1 MYYGKA
7 KTLPCPPLLE
17 SCSPRMASIL
27 EFLLNVLRKLP
38 CRLRGFFPRCLN
50 FKSWVLFLAFLGRKF
65 GLWRP
70 LNNGKDTL
78 RRVEQAEHSIPGT
91 GAPCGTRLDVKRDDH
106 AIACSSIP
114 ASARHPAY
122 PPGPANLTARPQH
135 DPQDYPPSIHSNR
148 SCASIQSRASDRL
161 SIIQSP
167 SYESL
172 NSSLARGNPK
182 AAHRQFGCGLSTDN
196 LGGSSHSRAL
206 PSLISIH
213 GLHRAESL
221 TSVVVVHPSTES
233 LPHSKLAD
241 SPTLQEEPYSIGS
254 PTVHSS
260 PAYKN
265 PNLPG
270 ESPQLTPPDGR
281 FLQMINSEQVPRYTK
296 SITVQVNIIITA
308 SISYVSRQT
317 PREEEL

>member
-1 MYYGKA
+1 
-7 KTLPCPPLLE
+7 
-17 SCSPRMASIL
+17 MASVL

-38 CRLRGFFPRCLN
+38 CKLRGFFPGCLN

-70 LNNGKDTL
+70 VNKGKGTFK
-78 RRVEQAEHSIPGT
+78 RAEQAEHSFPGT
-91 GAPCGTRLDVKRDDH
+91 GAPCVARLDVNVRRDDH

-114 ASARHPAY
+114 SSARHPAH
-122 PPGPANLTARPQH
+122 PPVPANLTARPQH
-135 DPQDYPPSIHSNR
+135 DRPHDYPPSMHSNR
-148 SCASIQSRASDRL
+148 SCASIQSRASERL
-161 SIIQSP
+161 SIIQSR

-172 NSSLARGNPK
+172 NSSLAIGNPK
-182 AAHRQFGCGLSTDN
+182 AAHRQFGCGPSTDH
-196 LGGSSHSRAL
+196 LEGSSHPRAS
-206 PSLISIH
+206 PSLIGIH

-233 LPHSKLAD
+233 LPHSPLAD

-260 PAYKN
+260 PDFKH

-270 ESPQLTPPDGR
+270 EPLQLTLPDGR
-281 FLQMINSEQVPRYTK
+281 VLQMIISEQVPRYTK
-296 SITVQVNIIITA
+296 SITVQVNIIITP
-308 SISYVSRQT
+308 SISYVLRQT